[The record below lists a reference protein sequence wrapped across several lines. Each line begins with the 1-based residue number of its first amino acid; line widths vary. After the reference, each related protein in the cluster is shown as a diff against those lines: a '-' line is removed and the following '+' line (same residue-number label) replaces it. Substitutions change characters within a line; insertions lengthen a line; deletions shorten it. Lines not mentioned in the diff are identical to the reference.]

1 MTRLSDRVPVGRQV
15 LRNRLVGTAHG
26 TGLVRDGRA
35 LPGDGEYWRRIAE
48 GGVAM
53 AIIGGTAV
61 APESSY
67 RAGNVLDAYRPE
79 VIPDL
84 RARASAI
91 RAGGAVAVQQ
101 LVHLGRETLG
111 APSWYAPV
119 GPSAVRSPR
128 EPVAPRELGL
138 EEVEGVVESFTRS
151 TAHVTEAGFDG
162 VELHAAHGYLLAQF
176 LSPDANT
183 RADGYGGDRAGRT
196 RLLTE
201 IVAAIRALG
210 TDVAVGIRLSVEPGL
225 DVDELA
231 AIVTRVAESAELD
244 WVNVTVGPRGEYVRD
259 MGTERPPLLGAFA
272 PVREATRVPLV
283 VSHAFRTR
291 EEIEAALGEGADLVG
306 IARPL
311 IADPDFPRKL
321 LEQRDTEIRPCVSC
335 NEDCRLFDPALLCTV
350 NPDLTLPGERRRRAL
365 PLLVSARSSSDGGP
379 VAVVGAGPGGLEC
392 ALTLARGGREGVMLF
407 EAGSELGGA
416 LATAVLAPFRR
427 GWRRILDFY
436 AAGLERSAVELR
448 LGTRPGVDDLSAV
461 AEIVLATGSDEVLPD
476 LPGGERAVTT
486 TELFHRGTA
495 GIEDVERL
503 VVVDDGFGWWPG
515 VSAVEL
521 AIAAGVREIGMVSP
535 SGAFATGIP
544 AESRIQLWPRLAG
557 TELRMFSFLVPE
569 AVDGEGLAA
578 RHRLSGKAEIV
589 PADLVV
595 FVGERRRVRLDET
608 PEGPRVQ
615 AIGDAVV
622 PRRVAHAIAE
632 GRAAAE
638 AILQPGQHG
647 RSS

>member
-1 MTRLSDRVPVGRQV
+1 MTRLSDQVTVGRLV

-35 LPGDGEYWRRIAE
+35 LPGDAEYWRRVA
-48 GGVAM
+48 GGGIAM
-53 AIIGGTAV
+53 AIIGGTGI

-67 RAGNVLDAYRPE
+67 RAGNVLDAYRE
-79 VIPDL
+79 DTIPDL
-84 RARASAI
+84 GARASAI
-91 RAGGAVAVQQ
+91 QAGGAVAVQQ

-119 GPSAVRSPR
+119 GPSSVRSPR
-128 EPVAPRELGL
+128 EPVEPRQLTL
-138 EEVEGVVESFTRS
+138 EEAEGVVDAFARS
-151 TAHVTEAGFDG
+151 SANVAEAGFDG

-176 LSPDANT
+176 LSPGVNT
-183 RADGYGGDRAGRT
+183 RADRYGRDRSGRV
-196 RLLTE
+196 RLLAET
-201 IVAAIRALG
+201 VAAIRALG
-210 TDVAVGIRLSVEPGL
+210 TSLAVGARLSVEPDL
-225 DVDELA
+225 DIDELA
-231 AIVTRVAESAELD
+231 AIVTLLAETAELD
-244 WVNVTVGPRGEYVRD
+244 WLNVTVGPRGEYVRD
-259 MGTERPPLLGAFA
+259 MGTERPPLLGATG
-272 PVREATRVPLV
+272 PLRDATRLPLI

-291 EEIEAALGEGADLVG
+291 EEIDAALAEGADLIG

-321 LEQRDTEIRPCVSC
+321 LEERDAEIRPCVSC
-335 NEDCRLFDPALLCTV
+335 NEDCRLFDPTLLCTV
-350 NPDLTLPGERRRRAL
+350 NPDLGLPGERGRRAR
-365 PLLVSARSSSDGGP
+365 PLLVSRGSSPDGGP
-379 VAVVGAGPGGLEC
+379 VVVVGAGPAGLEC
-392 ALTLARGGREGVMLF
+392 ALTLARGGRQGITLF
-407 EAGSELGGA
+407 EAGDDLGGA
-416 LATAVLAPFRR
+416 LGTAVLAPFRG

-436 AAGLERSAVELR
+436 AAGLVRGRVELR
-448 LGTRPGVDDLSAV
+448 LGTRPSVDDLSA
-461 AEIVLATGSDEVLPD
+461 AEEVVVATGSEEALPD
-476 LPGGERAVTT
+476 LPGSERAVTT
-486 TELFHRGTA
+486 TELFRRGTA
-495 GIEDVERL
+495 GLTNIERL

-521 AIAAGVREIGMVSP
+521 AIAAGVREIGVVAP

-544 AESRIQLWPRLAG
+544 PESRIQLWPRLVGA
-557 TELRMFSFLVPE
+557 ELRMFSFLMPE

-578 RHRLSGKAEIV
+578 RHRLSGTAELI

-595 FVGERRRVRLDET
+595 FVGERRRIRLDQT

-632 GRAAAE
+632 GRVAAD
-638 AILQPGQHG
+638 AILQSNQHR